1 MVFTA
6 FKYLQVSTSTQKYHE
21 VSTST
26 QKYHQ
31 VSTRTQKYPPRAIAE
46 TKPFKVTEIHLWG
59 WSFPTNIFP
68 YAPVRDRTLDQM
80 VKGLKYLP
88 LVPHFPL
95 KFDVFSFL

>member
-46 TKPFKVTEIHLWG
+46 TKPFKVTEIHL
-59 WSFPTNIFP
+59 
-68 YAPVRDRTLDQM
+68 
-80 VKGLKYLP
+80 
-88 LVPHFPL
+88 
-95 KFDVFSFL
+95 